1 LKTFFKKD
9 TMENLEKKEQLNQL
23 FDIYQSLL
31 TDKQVEYFRY
41 YYQDDYSL
49 QEISDLLKVSR
60 HAIFDQLKKVEA
72 HLFSYEEKLNIFT
85 RKQKR
90 SEILD
95 QLKKTKDLSL
105 IDQLRKLDE

>member
-1 LKTFFKKD
+1 
-9 TMENLEKKEQLNQL
+9 METLEKKEQLNEL

-49 QEISDLLKVSR
+49 QEISDILKVSR
-60 HAIFDQLKKVEA
+60 NAIFDQLKKVEA
-72 HLFSYEEKLNIFT
+72 HLFSYEEKLNILK

-90 SEILD
+90 LEILD
-95 QLKKTKDLSL
+95 QLDESGDLKL

>member
-1 LKTFFKKD
+1 
-9 TMENLEKKEQLNQL
+9 MENLEKKEQLNQL

-60 HAIFDQLKKVEA
+60 HAIFDQLKKVES